1 MTTELAGGGAAW
13 GPLVAIA
20 AMAAATYL
28 MRAGGFW
35 LMAHVP
41 LTPRVRRMLAA
52 LPGSIIAA
60 TVFPIIAIGGLVA
73 MLAIATA
80 GVVMLVTRNDFFAV
94 IAGMGIAAVL
104 RAGGL

>member
-1 MTTELAGGGAAW
+1 MTPIDSAGADH
-13 GPLVAIA
+13 GPLIAIA

-52 LPGSIIAA
+52 LPGSVIAA
-60 TVFPIIAIGGLVA
+60 TVLPIVAIGGPVA
-73 MLAIATA
+73 MLAVGTA
-80 GVVMLVTRNDFFAV
+80 GVVMLATRNDFLAV
-94 IAGMGIAAVL
+94 IAGMAIAALL